1 MKNYHNIEPSAFR
14 RGEYVGY
21 ADGAWRIRKENGQW
35 LAMHSRSSA
44 SFYVPTLRDVS
55 IFLDNH
61 ITVPNR
67 VTEHV

>member
-35 LAMHSRSSA
+35 LAMHSRSNVM
-44 SFYVPTLRDVS
+44 FYAPTLRDIS
-55 IFLDNH
+55 ICLDKH
-61 ITVPNR
+61 VTVPSLL
-67 VTEHV
+67 TEFV